1 LLAKLIIINP
11 PQSTKKKIEKIQ
23 LQEQQ
28 ERTKSSVQQTPIME
42 CSKTS
47 KTSKRPLCILHPTAK
62 KKNPPKTKRGKRK
75 KTYPKHQSTPFGLL
89 LLLLLLLPTALDDT
103 PTTKAQ
109 NMVAASA
116 PHCF

>member
-1 LLAKLIIINP
+1 VSLSERVSVFLFSFTTTYRYIIKP
-11 PQSTKKKIEKIQ
+11 T
-23 LQEQQ
+23 
-28 ERTKSSVQQTPIME
+28 SSEI
-42 CSKTS
+42 
-47 KTSKRPLCILHPTAK
+47 R
-62 KKNPPKTKRGKRK
+62 N
-75 KTYPKHQSTPFGLL
+75 PKHQSTPFGLL